1 MSGGRDYHAN
11 NKPDIELG
19 TGFKN
24 NLNIS
29 KDLIADWINKVRKI

>member
-1 MSGGRDYHAN
+1 MSGGSDYHAN
-11 NKPDIELG
+11 NKPDIGLG

-29 KDLIADWINKVRKI
+29 KNLIDDWIDKVRKI